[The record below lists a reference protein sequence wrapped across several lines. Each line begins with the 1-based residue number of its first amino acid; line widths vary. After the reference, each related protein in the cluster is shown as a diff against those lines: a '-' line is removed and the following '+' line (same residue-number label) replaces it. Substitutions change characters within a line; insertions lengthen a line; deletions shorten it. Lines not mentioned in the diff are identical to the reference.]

1 MRTAGAVEGIV
12 SEFVD
17 RLTSVIEDA
26 ARTRVREVMLS
37 AMGGSNGLAPKRGP
51 GRPPG
56 RKVAVSPPA
65 SPPASPMR
73 LCPVPGCKNTAA
85 PVFGM
90 VCAQHKDLPKSVI
103 KMYRAERKAKALA
116 RVAD

>member
-1 MRTAGAVEGIV
+1 MRTAGAVGDLV

-37 AMGGSNGLAPKRGP
+37 AMGGSNGARAKRGP

-56 RKVAVSPPA
+56 SGRPAGAKPAV
-65 SPPASPMR
+65 SPMR
-73 LCPVPGCKNTAA
+73 LCPVPGCKNVAA

-90 VCAQHKDLPKSVI
+90 VCAEHKDLPKSVI
-103 KMYRAERKAKALA
+103 KMYRAERKAKALG